1 MQSLEG
7 LVGTGLQ
14 KCDSVYELTGPH
26 DLDGYFQKQ
35 KQTNKQKNK
44 GSYKPTREY
53 ETSFK
58 PLPSPTHLAL
68 PIPPSPTLCVQPPTL
83 PPPNAASTDNK
94 GRWPL
99 PIAFVTGKIYAQ
111 DWSAGQRNHKK
122 SLQRVMEGVNICI
135 FVFIWFNS
143 FNASRIYEL
152 KKMAYCLRTDWRTVW
167 TVSSD
172 KWQPSIVNNI
182 EKAKNKIKDKL
193 PVVLM
198 IFFITVYSPML
209 IKEYKE

>member
-1 MQSLEG
+1 MSEPAGCVVNLTAIFFEIAVNNGQFVDGMQSLEG

-94 GRWPL
+94 GR
-99 PIAFVTGKIYAQ
+99 
-111 DWSAGQRNHKK
+111 
-122 SLQRVMEGVNICI
+122 
-135 FVFIWFNS
+135 
-143 FNASRIYEL
+143 
-152 KKMAYCLRTDWRTVW
+152 
-167 TVSSD
+167 
-172 KWQPSIVNNI
+172 
-182 EKAKNKIKDKL
+182 
-193 PVVLM
+193 
-198 IFFITVYSPML
+198 
-209 IKEYKE
+209 